1 MTTPQVRFTGSL
13 PIKLS
18 NLKLTRLDNGW
29 LLVVVDLSA
38 STASSL
44 ESTDNTHGLLISDLA
59 EDNVLAIEPSGDN
72 GGNKELGAVAREHV
86 SWYLRSGVEVQ
97 GLRVW
102 SSVGHGQKSR
112 SDVLL
117 LKVLIGELLTVD

>member
-1 MTTPQVRFTGSL
+1 MRHLTTPQVRFTGSL
-13 PIKLS
+13 QIKLS

-72 GGNKELGAVAREHV
+72 CGNKELGAVAGRC
-86 SWYLRSGVEVQ
+86 
-97 GLRVW
+97 
-102 SSVGHGQKSR
+102 
-112 SDVLL
+112 
-117 LKVLIGELLTVD
+117 